1 MLEILS
7 GSFISSGNWIL
18 HDRWQEDAAMSR
30 GPEQLRLTPD
40 ERADLVAYIDGEL
53 PEGVSRSLATKLTH
67 SATGRGEVEMLKKT
81 WNLLG
86 HLPLPAATAQFA
98 ERTITE
104 IRRLE
109 MKSPT
114 WDPRVKTWTART
126 GYFVAYLILAALG
139 LGLGYVATR
148 QLWPDPSARLA
159 RDLSLAEHLDEYLEA
174 GSFDFLSR
182 LVDLPEFSP
191 DAP

>member
-1 MLEILS
+1 
-7 GSFISSGNWIL
+7 
-18 HDRWQEDAAMSR
+18 MSR

-53 PEGVSRSLATKLTH
+53 PEGMSRSLSTKLTH
-67 SATGRGEVEMLKKT
+67 SATGRREVEMLKKT
-81 WNLLG
+81 WELLG
-86 HLPLPAATAQFA
+86 HLPLPEPAPQFT

-109 MKSPT
+109 MKSPV
-114 WDPRVKTWTART
+114 WDPRVKTWTARA
-126 GYFVAYLILAALG
+126 GYLVVYVALAALG

-148 QLWPDPSARLA
+148 WVWPDPSARLA

-174 GSFDFLSR
+174 GSFDFLQR
-182 LVDLPEFSP
+182 LADSPDFSP
-191 DAP
+191 DTP